1 MEKKKRNNAT
11 ITFSDKSQ
19 KEQLLGHLNSVQLQN
34 LMPDSVKGKDC
45 QKVLWAVEYLHRLA
59 VDGKIRVEVPMF
71 EADSQ
76 EKQGLLEEIAR
87 LKAENETLKKQL
99 QTDEKPDDSGDF
111 EVSADYEPDLMAIA
125 MMQPMKH
132 QTRIKRVILRQ

>member
-11 ITFSDKSQ
+11 VTFSDKSQ
-19 KEQLLGHLNSVQLQN
+19 KEQLLRHLNSVQLQN

-71 EADSQ
+71 ETDSQ
-76 EKQGLLEEIAR
+76 EKQGLLDEIER
-87 LKAENETLKKQL
+87 LKVENETLKKQL
-99 QTDEKPDDSGDF
+99 QMDGKPDDGVDF
-111 EVSADYEPDLMAIA
+111 EVSEYYEPDLMAIA
-125 MMQPMKH
+125 MMQPMEH
-132 QTRIKRVILRQ
+132 ESRIKRIILRQ

>member
-34 LMPDSVKGKDC
+34 LMPDSVKEKDC

-99 QTDEKPDDSGDF
+99 QTDEKPDDSGGF
-111 EVSADYEPDLMAIA
+111 EVPADYEPDLMAIA
-125 MMQPMKH
+125 MQPMAHKS
-132 QTRIKRVILRQ
+132 RIKRIILRQ

>member
-11 ITFSDKSQ
+11 VTFSDKSQ
-19 KEQLLGHLNSVQLQN
+19 KEQLLRHLNSVQLQN

-76 EKQGLLEEIAR
+76 EKQGLLDEIER

-99 QTDEKPDDSGDF
+99 QTNEKPNDCGDF
-111 EVSADYEPDLMAIA
+111 EVPEDYEADMMAIA
-125 MMQPMKH
+125 MMQPMEHKP
-132 QTRIKRVILRQ
+132 RIKRTIIRQ